1 MNKITKIT
9 IILALITLATSNQA
23 NASLFSWKLPSISVS
38 QLMSDGINI
47 NWNLPSLANKSVD
60 ITIKKATITDSGNT
74 SVVVNQDIT
83 VVKTY
88 NVRATA
94 YSSTV
99 DQTDSSPFIT
109 ASGTTV
115 RDGIIAANFL
125 PFGTVVRIP
134 DVYGD
139 KLFVVEDRMH
149 ERYWYN
155 IDIWFPKRGL
165 AQNFGAQK
173 VKIEIVSNES
183 I

>member
-1 MNKITKIT
+1 M
-9 IILALITLATSNQA
+9 ALITLATSNQA
-23 NASLFSWKLPSISVS
+23 NASLFSWRLPSSS
-38 QLMSDGINI
+38 TAWLMSDGINA
-47 NWNLPSLANKSVD
+47 NWTFLNTANKSADVSID
-60 ITIKKATITDSGNT
+60 KKAVSDVDDVSETNDQNLKI
-74 SVVVNQDIT
+74 
-83 VVKTY
+83 VKTY
-88 NVRATA
+88 TVRATA

-99 DQTDSSPFIT
+99 DQTDSTPFIT

-155 IDIWFPKRGL
+155 IDIWFPERGL
-165 AQNFGAQK
+165 AREFGARK
-173 VKIEIVSNES
+173 IKIEIVSNES